1 MAMLR
6 EPDGVLTNGVAPAA
20 PPITTN
26 DASLCIVCG
35 ERPRLGALARCKQCL
50 QETADTARRTRAEAE
65 ATVKA
70 RDQAATKRCTICK
83 VEKPL
88 SEFGPHHRSRDGKRK
103 ACRPCVRAGRALC
116 KPLKPE
122 QAEVQKLAASKPARR
137 AKNKQAVAAWA
148 RRNPI
153 AARARQILMRARRR
167 GEVMPP
173 ATCQIAKCE
182 ATSLVAHHADY
193 GRPLDVLHI
202 CRRHHRLLHGGVALK
217 LKPGVP
223 ARLRRL
229 PPVGLEAAARCKTA
243 LRASDRMS
251 INRYRQPCRHALQ
264 AQGCCC
270 VPNSIRT

>member
-6 EPDGVLTNGVAPAA
+6 EPDGVLTSGVAPAA
-20 PPITTN
+20 LPITTN
-26 DASLCIVCG
+26 DTSLCIVCG
-35 ERPRLGALARCKQCL
+35 ERPRLGSLTRCKQCL
-50 QETADTARRTRAEAE
+50 QEAADTARQARAEAE

-70 RDQAATKRCTICK
+70 RVQAKEQAATKRCTTCK

-88 SEFGPHHRSRDGKRK
+88 SEFGAHHRSRDGKRK

-116 KPLKPE
+116 KPLRPE
-122 QAEVQKLAASKPARR
+122 QAAVQKLAASKPDRR
-137 AKNKQAVAAWA
+137 AKNKAAVRSWA
-148 RRNPI
+148 QRNPQ
-153 AARARQILMRARRR
+153 ASLARQKLMRARRR
-167 GEVMPP
+167 GEVTPP
-173 ATCQIAKCE
+173 ATCQIAECE

-243 LRASDRMS
+243 FA
-251 INRYRQPCRHALQ
+251 PAT
-264 AQGCCC
+264 
-270 VPNSIRT
+270 V